1 MTSPTSSS
9 PRTLTRGKDAGK
21 EWNRKGVMFVV
32 IVVALL
38 VGENDWDLHNVNA
51 DDDDGDDMEDDEFF
65 LPSFPFSVFM
75 ADLGEGVNGEEG
87 VDIAVAALAAV
98 EADNEAFPLVLP
110 EGNGRGGRILFVYII
125 VAIGLGE
132 NRMLPSLPS
141 TFRLRCRCCCC
152 CNCCCCCCCAA
163 VIILV

>member
-1 MTSPTSSS
+1 MTPSTSSL
-9 PRTLTRGKDAGK
+9 PRALTRGKDAGK
-21 EWNRKGVMFVV
+21 EWNRKGVIFVV

-38 VGENDWDLHNVNA
+38 VGENDWDVHNADA
-51 DDDDGDDMEDDEFF
+51 DDDDGDDREDDK
-65 LPSFPFSVFM
+65 LVPPSFPFFFFM

-87 VDIAVAALAAV
+87 VVIAVAALAAA
-98 EADNEAFPLVLP
+98 EAANEAFPLVLP
-110 EGNGRGGRILFVYII
+110 EEGRGGRILFVYII

-152 CNCCCCCCCAA
+152 CNCCCCCAA